1 MRLISLLAYG
11 LLSGLQLP
19 VPVLAADVLQV
30 RVDPAITY
38 QTIDGFGASDAWQC
52 QFVGKNW
59 PLEKRERIADL
70 LFSRELDAQG
80 NPKGIG
86 LSIWRC
92 YISAGTAEQGEA
104 SDIVN
109 PWRRGECFQNPDG
122 SYDWSKQAGQQWF
135 LKAARRR
142 GVEKL
147 LAFPNSPPV
156 HLTRNG
162 KGYAPKGETCLNICP
177 GKLEDYA
184 TFLVDVMQ
192 HFDQQGLHFDYLSP
206 FNEPQWNWDDPGQE
220 GTPALNVEL
229 YALVCY
235 LSRELSQRKLS
246 TQLVIGEAGTIGHAL
261 KVMDNDGRDDQA
273 RVFFSPESPFYVG
286 ALPNVARTISAHDY
300 HSVWP
305 LDKLVEYRHLLRGAL
320 TAVNPELGYWQS
332 EYCILE
338 GPNNEVDGGGKRDL
352 GMDTALYIARIIH
365 ADMTVACAKS
375 WQWWTAL
382 SQVDFKDGLVYL
394 DDGSQ
399 GSSGLMGPETLSL
412 MNDGVVRESKL
423 LWTLGNYARFARPGM
438 VRVKCSIEPEQSY
451 ANGVLSS
458 AYKGSGGDVTVVL
471 VNLGQEEA
479 SCNLGFSQQVDVFTT
494 SSTANLQKSRQN
506 SGSITLPARA
516 VGTCVLRLPLLQQSS
531 AAK

>member
-1 MRLISLLAYG
+1 LGAEARALGDQLQAARQSWWQVLPLVPPSGGSSPYNSSAAFATNPLLIDLRGLVELG
-11 LLSGLQLP
+11 LLSPPELNGAILP
-19 VPVLAADVLQV
+19 VKDKVDFGQAHTVKMPLLERAHARLRTQPASPHRAALE
-30 RVDPAITY
+30 
-38 QTIDGFGASDAWQC
+38 AWAETQ
-52 QFVGKNW
+52 
-59 PLEKRERIADL
+59 
-70 LFSRELDAQG
+70 
-80 NPKGIG
+80 
-86 LSIWRC
+86 
-92 YISAGTAEQGEA
+92 SA
-104 SDIVN
+104 
-109 PWRRGECFQNPDG
+109 W
-122 SYDWSKQAGQQWF
+122 
-135 LKAARRR
+135 
-142 GVEKL
+142 
-147 LAFPNSPPV
+147 
-156 HLTRNG
+156 
-162 KGYAPKGETCLNICP
+162 
-177 GKLEDYA
+177 LEDYA
-184 TFLVDVMQ
+184 MFLVDVMQ

-246 TQLVIGEAGTIGHAL
+246 AQLVLGEAGTIGHAL

-286 ALPNVARTISAHDY
+286 ALPHVARTISAHDY

-338 GPNNEVDGGGKRDL
+338 GPNNEVGGGGKRDL

-423 LWTLGNYARFARPGM
+423 LWTLGNYARFVRPGM

-479 SCNLGFSQQVDVFTT
+479 CCNLGFSQQVDVFTT